1 MSQTGTRI
9 RKGDTVQVITGKDKG
24 KEGKVLHAIAPTDN
38 NAKKIRPSRLLVEGV
53 NVIVKHKKA
62 QPRQNVSA
70 SAAQQQSGRIEL
82 EAPIYSSKV
91 MLVCPACGK
100 LTRIG
105 VKKTDAGHPY
115 RSCKKCGKP
124 VD

>member
-9 RKGDTVQVITGKDKG
+9 RKGDTVRVITGKDKG
-24 KEGKVLHAIAPTDN
+24 KEGKVLHAIAPTEST
-38 NAKKIRPSRLLVEGV
+38 KKPRPSRLLVEGI

-62 QPRQNVSA
+62 QPKQNVSA
-70 SAAQQQSGRIEL
+70 AAARQQSGRIEL

-91 MLVCPACGK
+91 MLVCPACGNM
-100 LTRIG
+100 TRVS
-105 VKKTDAGHPY
+105 VKKNEAGHPY
-115 RSCKKCGKP
+115 RACKKCGKA